1 VSSMAPDTQET
12 SAPSAPDSGHAHRS
26 SVSAFGAS
34 APPAGPLSSERGRP
48 ESSQGSEETG
58 AWERRSAWLL
68 LRQRDFRLYFLGALF
83 CNLGT
88 WLQSTAQ
95 ILIAY
100 QVTHSTFV
108 VGLITSAQFAG
119 MILVSPWAA
128 VLVDKFGSKSLLIGT
143 QGASAVIVLWMAWR
157 YHTNTLGVH
166 TLIFSALALGLAY
179 SLALPVQT
187 ALVPALVGPAEAT
200 SAIKM
205 NSASYNAGRALAP
218 ALCVPV
224 VIVAGTD
231 FIFALNAASFVI
243 FAICLAATAG
253 RLKPADP
260 NFPVGTTS
268 VTEGPPSNEHTRV
281 TDGLMAALREP
292 RIFLLLGIVAA
303 VTLADDPILVLSP
316 ALAHTKFHL
325 SSEWTGLFIAALG
338 WGSVLGSVIPTSTK
352 IHSSQGA
359 SRRAAISLL
368 FLGGSVIV
376 FMMGLWGPFSL
387 IAASLAGAAGLF
399 TGSAAQ
405 TALMRQKINPTS
417 VAALWAIA
425 WAGSKP
431 LASLA
436 DGWLASNIGIWVT
449 SITMAT
455 PAIFIGLCEIFLPKR
470 AKRHIRQSANLFFS
484 YCAAKL
490 SAART
495 REKRSR
501 RDRSRDTARVYPASA
516 GEPSVW
522 PCDSCGHENDLW
534 PHPQQH
540 DWAAAHVA

>member
-1 VSSMAPDTQET
+1 
-12 SAPSAPDSGHAHRS
+12 
-26 SVSAFGAS
+26 
-34 APPAGPLSSERGRP
+34 
-48 ESSQGSEETG
+48 
-58 AWERRSAWLL
+58 

-100 QVTHSTFV
+100 QVTRSIFV

-128 VLVDKFGSKSLLIGT
+128 VLVDKFGAKSLLIGT
-143 QGASAVIVLWMAWR
+143 QGASAVIALWMAWR
-157 YHTNTLGVH
+157 YHTHMLGVH
-166 TLIFSALALGLAY
+166 TLIFCALALGLAY

-205 NSASYNAGRALAP
+205 NSVSYNAGRALAP

-224 VIVAGTD
+224 IILAGAD

-243 FAICLAATAG
+243 FTICLAVTAG
-253 RLKPADP
+253 RLKPVNPNSPAD
-260 NFPVGTTS
+260 TS
-268 VTEGPPSNEHTRV
+268 SATEGSPPDRHTRV

-338 WGSVLGSVIPTSTK
+338 WGSVLGSLIPTSTK
-352 IHSSQGA
+352 IHNSRGA
-359 SRRAAISLL
+359 SRRAAVSLL
-368 FLGGSVIV
+368 FLGGSVIA
-376 FMMGLWGPFSL
+376 FTMGLWGPFSL

-436 DGWLASNIGIWVT
+436 DGWLASNIGIWLT
-449 SITMAT
+449 SIAMAT
-455 PAIFIGLCEIFLPKR
+455 PAIFIGLCEIFLPGRTKS
-470 AKRHIRQSANLFFS
+470 HIRKVAKLFFS
-484 YCAAKL
+484 HCAAKL

-501 RDRSRDTARVYPASA
+501 RGRSRDILRVYPISA

-534 PHPQQH
+534 PHRQQR
-540 DWAAAHVA
+540 DWTAVRVT